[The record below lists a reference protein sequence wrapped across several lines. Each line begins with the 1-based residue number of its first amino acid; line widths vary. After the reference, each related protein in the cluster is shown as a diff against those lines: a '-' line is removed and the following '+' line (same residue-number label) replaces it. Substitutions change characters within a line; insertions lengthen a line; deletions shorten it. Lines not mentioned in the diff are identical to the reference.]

1 MRRGM
6 LRRPASVA
14 RRHRL
19 RRNHG
24 RQTDGKQYPPAREAE
39 DRQYTCKQEER
50 EDGGEKGGI
59 NMEEDK
65 ERNNFGQEDGF
76 AGGFS
81 AAHVTPPTSAGRGLH
96 RFHQLTID
104 HHHIEVYI
112 YAR

>member
-1 MRRGM
+1 
-6 LRRPASVA
+6 
-14 RRHRL
+14 
-19 RRNHG
+19 
-24 RQTDGKQYPPAREAE
+24 
-39 DRQYTCKQEER
+39 
-50 EDGGEKGGI
+50 
-59 NMEEDK
+59 MEEDK